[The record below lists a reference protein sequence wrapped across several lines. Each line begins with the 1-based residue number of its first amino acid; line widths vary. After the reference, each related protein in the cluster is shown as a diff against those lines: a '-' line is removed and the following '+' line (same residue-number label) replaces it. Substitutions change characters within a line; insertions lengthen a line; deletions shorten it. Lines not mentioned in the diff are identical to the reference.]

1 MNSPV
6 TILVL
11 VGAKEQVS
19 SDWNIT
25 IHIIATNNGTLDFG
39 VPGMRCM
46 QILTMYNLMKTT
58 LTPLSSQK
66 NYYSV
71 II

>member
-6 TILVL
+6 TVLVL
-11 VGAKEQVS
+11 VGTKEQVS

-25 IHIIATNNGTLDFG
+25 IHIIATNNGTLNFG

-46 QILTMYNLMKTT
+46 QINKYCKILELVHKVQILLTKL
-58 LTPLSSQK
+58 
-66 NYYSV
+66 
-71 II
+71 